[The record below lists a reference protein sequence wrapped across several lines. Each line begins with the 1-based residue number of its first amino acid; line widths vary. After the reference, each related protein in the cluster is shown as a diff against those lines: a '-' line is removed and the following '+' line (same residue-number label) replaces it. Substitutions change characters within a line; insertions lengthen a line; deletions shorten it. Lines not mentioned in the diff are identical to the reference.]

1 MLHVI
6 VIYFVAEMYM
16 RARIALMSAA
26 LIAAGSIAAGQGPQ
40 RLNPMIELLAAKK
53 PVFGLYAPSNRRFG
67 GPGGPGGAARPAT
80 PPADAPP
87 AKTAAQLAADAMA
100 NTNTDFIFDGTME
113 GGMERALPAFTD
125 FVKGMAAHG
134 SLHKNGS
141 KQLTHPLVVKMHEI
155 APDHKVAA
163 ESIGKQLNLGVS
175 GIMFVSVESAAEA
188 QAGINAMRFKSKG
201 GTRSEEVGQAP
212 ALWGVSEKEYR
223 EKADLW
229 PLNQNGELINWTI
242 IESKEG
248 LEKVRE
254 IAAVKGIGVLWPGA
268 GTLRGLFST
277 TDASG
282 ARKLDEAAW
291 EASIQRVLAAC
302 KEFNVACGYPA
313 SPNDIELRMKQGFSV
328 FVMNWGDA
336 GFKAIEIGK
345 KAAGR

>member
-1 MLHVI
+1 
-6 VIYFVAEMYM
+6 M
-16 RARIALMSAA
+16 RVRTILTLSA
-26 LIAAGSIAAGQGPQ
+26 LIVSGTLITGQGQ
-40 RLNPMIELLAAKK
+40 KRLNPMIELMAARK

-67 GPGGPGGAARPAT
+67 GAGAAGATGAPGAAAAPA
-80 PPADAPP
+80 PKSPAE
-87 AKTAAQLAADAMA
+87 LAADAMA
-100 NTNTDFIFDGTME
+100 NGQTDFIFDGTME

-125 FVKGMAAHG
+125 FVKGMAAPG
-134 SLHKNGS
+134 SFKKNGG
-141 KQLTHPLVVKMHEI
+141 QLTHPLVVKMHEI
-155 APDHKVAA
+155 APDPKVAA

-188 QAGINAMRFKSKG
+188 EAGIKAMRFKSKG
-201 GTRSEEVGQAP
+201 GTRSDDVGQAP
-212 ALWGVSEKEYR
+212 ALWGMSEKEYR
-223 EKADLW
+223 EKADVW
-229 PLNQNGELINWTI
+229 PLNPNGELVNWTI

-291 EASIQRVLAAC
+291 EAAIQKVLAAC

-313 SPNDIELRMKQGFSV
+313 SANDIEMRMKQGFSV

-336 GFKAIEIGK
+336 GFKAIDIGK

>member
-1 MLHVI
+1 MYARVI
-6 VIYFVAEMYM
+6 
-16 RARIALMSAA
+16 L
-26 LIAAGSIAAGQGPQ
+26 SIFAVTLAVLLVTAQAPK
-40 RLNPMIELLAAKK
+40 RLNPMIELMAAKK

-67 GPGGPGGAARPAT
+67 GGPPGAARPAT
-80 PPADAPP
+80 PPSSASSAPSAAADAPP
-87 AKTAAQLAADAMA
+87 QKSAAQLAAEAMA
-100 NTNTDFIFDGTME
+100 NGQADFIFDGTME

-125 FVKGMAAHG
+125 FVKGMAASG
-134 SLHKNGS
+134 SFKKNGG
-141 KQLTHPLVVKMHEI
+141 QLTHPLVVKMHEI

-163 ESIGKQLNLGVS
+163 DSIGKQLNLGVS

-188 QAGINAMRFKSKG
+188 EAGIKAMRFKSKG
-201 GTRSEEVGQAP
+201 GTRSEDVGQAP

-229 PLNQNGELINWTI
+229 PLNPNGELINWTI

-291 EASIQRVLAAC
+291 EAAIQKVLAAC
-302 KEFNVACGYPA
+302 KDFNVACGYPA
-313 SPNDIELRMKQGFSV
+313 GANDIELRMKQGFSV
-328 FVMNWGDA
+328 FVMNWGDP
-336 GFKAIEIGK
+336 GFKAIEIGR

>member
-1 MLHVI
+1 
-6 VIYFVAEMYM
+6 M
-16 RARIALMSAA
+16 RVRTILTLSA
-26 LIAAGSIAAGQGPQ
+26 LIASGTLITGQGQ
-40 RLNPMIELLAAKK
+40 KRLNPMIELMAAKK

-67 GPGGPGGAARPAT
+67 GAGATGAPGATGAAGAAVAPA
-80 PPADAPP
+80 PKSP
-87 AKTAAQLAADAMA
+87 AQLAADAMA
-100 NTNTDFIFDGTME
+100 NGQTDFIFDGTME

-125 FVKGMAAHG
+125 FVKGMGASG
-134 SLHKNGS
+134 SFKKNGA
-141 KQLTHPLVVKMHEI
+141 QFTHPLVVKMHEI
-155 APDHKVAA
+155 APDYKVAA

-188 QAGINAMRFKSKG
+188 EAGIKAMRFKSKG
-201 GTRSEEVGQAP
+201 GTRPEDVGQAP
-212 ALWGVSEKEYR
+212 ALWGMSEKEYR

-229 PLNQNGELINWTI
+229 PLNPNGELINWTI

-277 TDASG
+277 SDASG

-291 EASIQRVLAAC
+291 EASIQKVLAAC

-313 SPNDIELRMKQGFSV
+313 SANEIELRMKQGFSV
-328 FVMNWGDA
+328 FVMNWGDQ
-336 GFKAIEIGK
+336 GFKAIEVGK